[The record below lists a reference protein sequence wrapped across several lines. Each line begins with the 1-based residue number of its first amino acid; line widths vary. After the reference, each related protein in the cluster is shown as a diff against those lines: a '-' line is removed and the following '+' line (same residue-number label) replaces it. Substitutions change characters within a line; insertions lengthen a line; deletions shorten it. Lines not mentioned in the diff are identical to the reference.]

1 MNSETINNSLEL
13 KWGTQT
19 PISYKDPTFDM
30 LNFAVKGKCIYNL
43 VNQQE
48 DKTKMEEFLFQN
60 IQSVLPKITSY
71 PIVSNYNDF
80 QVKSVELSQMLE
92 NDLKTM
98 VSSNITIESLKIE
111 FIEFLRRI
119 HRKTG
124 DIRRLVFFRRGN
136 YRFGEGR
143 QRFHQI
149 DFF

>member
-80 QVKSVELSQMLE
+80 QGKSVELSQMLE

-98 VSSNITIESLKIE
+98 VSSNITIGYGTISS
-111 FIEFLRRI
+111 
-119 HRKTG
+119 
-124 DIRRLVFFRRGN
+124 VP
-136 YRFGEGR
+136 
-143 QRFHQI
+143 QI
-149 DFF
+149 ISP